1 MEEHPPFVH
10 AMKHWAT
17 ILCLLLTLSLGLAQ
31 ENGGFQYGPR
41 PPAPIFDPTSFLTPD
56 QTAKIVAPLEAI
68 NTRDGVDILV
78 VILPDI
84 GDAPPEHVAGGF
96 ATAWCSQELNAI
108 ILYSPGRKD
117 SPWIIPGGRTLDLI
131 KRPIID
137 KAISEA
143 QRRAAREP
151 FESGKIRA
159 ASIEA
164 ADLLRLWKGSAV
176 TQGEEIKSWRETLL
190 AQRRDQLRGWKL
202 IVLVAACTFTPFILV
217 LWLVIRHLRQRGPR
231 HFPQPVY
238 AQRLGAPFCGGNSA
252 AIDLE
257 SISGKS

>member
-1 MEEHPPFVH
+1 
-10 AMKHWAT
+10 MKHWAT
-17 ILCLLLTLSLGLAQ
+17 ILCLLFTLSVGMAQ
-31 ENGGFQYGPR
+31 ENDAFQYGPR
-41 PPAPIFDPTSFLTPD
+41 PPAPIFDPTNFLTPD
-56 QTAKIVAPLEAI
+56 QTAKIVIPLEAI
-68 NTRDGVDILV
+68 CARDGVDIFV

-96 ATAWCSQELNAI
+96 ATAWCNQEMNAI
-108 ILYSPGRKD
+108 ILYSPSRKD
-117 SPWIIPGGRTLDLI
+117 SPWIVPGGRTLDLI
-131 KRPIID
+131 KRPLID

-143 QRRAAREP
+143 QHRAAREP

-159 ASIEA
+159 ASTEA
-164 ADLLRLWKGSAV
+164 ADLLRVWKGSTI

-190 AQRRDQLRGWKL
+190 AQRQNQFSGWKL
-202 IVLVAACTFTPFILV
+202 IALAAGCAFIPSILV
-217 LWLVIRHLRQRGPR
+217 LWLLIRHLRQRGPR
-231 HFPQPVY
+231 NFPQPVH